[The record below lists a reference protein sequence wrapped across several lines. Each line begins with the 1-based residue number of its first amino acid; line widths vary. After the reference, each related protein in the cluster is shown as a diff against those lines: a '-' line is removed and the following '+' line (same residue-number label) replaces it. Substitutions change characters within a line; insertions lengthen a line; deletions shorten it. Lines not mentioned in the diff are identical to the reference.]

1 MYTET
6 SVHKSNLFV
15 QEGSVESDSLEAG
28 ISKRDVGT
36 SDYFEFLS
44 TAAESE
50 EEDSYFG
57 TATNYG
63 ADDNF
68 DNVNDYYTADAAESR
83 QYIAPER
90 KDLNFKPIAPER
102 EDLNFKPI
110 APERR
115 DSTYDPSDAADLP
128 SIEGKGTYSLKLVG
142 QRRLLRRE
150 RSATVNHLE
159 LPEATQST
167 LMARIDHSKF
177 MA

>member
-1 MYTET
+1 MYTQT
-6 SVHKSNLFV
+6 TVHKSNLFV
-15 QEGSVESDSLEAG
+15 QEGSVERDSLEAG
-28 ISKRDVGT
+28 ISKRDVDM

-44 TAAESE
+44 AAAESE

-63 ADDNF
+63 TDADF
-68 DNVNDYYTADAAESR
+68 DDVNDYYTADAAESR

-90 KDLNFKPIAPER
+90 KDFTFKPIAPGR
-102 EDLNFKPI
+102 K
-110 APERR
+110 
-115 DSTYDPSDAADLP
+115 DSTFDPSDEADLP
-128 SIEGKGTYSLKLVG
+128 SIEAKGTYLLKLVG

-150 RSATVNHLE
+150 RSAAVNHLE

-167 LMARIDHSKF
+167 LMACIDHSKF